1 MSFLPASRTKRLL
14 IKVASLGLAGFLAG
28 LFSGCTNASAD
39 TRHTQL
45 SSNPSASGI
54 GTSSEAQPSQLPRS
68 LDETQIPA
76 LRHPTSARRLQLG
89 SVHTASM
96 AMVPNGHNRS

>member
-1 MSFLPASRTKRLL
+1 MQFLPASRTKRLL

-28 LFSGCTNASAD
+28 LFSGCTNAVAN
-39 TRHTQL
+39 TPKT
-45 SSNPSASGI
+45 AAFY
-54 GTSSEAQPSQLPRS
+54 TSSESQPTQLPKS

-76 LRHPTSARRLQLG
+76 LRHPPSARRLQLG
-89 SVHTASM
+89 SIHTASM